1 MKEVTCIPHY
11 HNQQCVTL
19 KVTVKSKLCTPE
31 PLVPDVPQHDRTVL
45 LIEKNNA
52 SMRRNNQM
60 TPWNAVSTESI
71 LCVYLTIYV
80 LHLHADMV
88 CTSGFLCLGTCNHK
102 HKIFHHVVPICF
114 DTDWDDSRV
123 FIQPH
128 DPHGHKDEIW
138 FPQWLFAGQSLCK

>member
-31 PLVPDVPQHDRTVL
+31 PLVPDVRQHDRTVL

-60 TPWNAVSTESI
+60 TPWNAVSIESI
-71 LCVYLTIYV
+71 IDFRNL
-80 LHLHADMV
+80 
-88 CTSGFLCLGTCNHK
+88 
-102 HKIFHHVVPICF
+102 VV
-114 DTDWDDSRV
+114 RNL
-123 FIQPH
+123 
-128 DPHGHKDEIW
+128 
-138 FPQWLFAGQSLCK
+138 LFRNLSHRNLLARNLM